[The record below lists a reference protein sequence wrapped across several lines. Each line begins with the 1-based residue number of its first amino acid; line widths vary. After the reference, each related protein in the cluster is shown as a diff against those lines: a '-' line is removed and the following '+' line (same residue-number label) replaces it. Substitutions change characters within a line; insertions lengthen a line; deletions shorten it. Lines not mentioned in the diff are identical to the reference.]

1 MISLISPALIMIDSS
16 FPLFSHLLQAF
27 ADAGE
32 LAVQAAVDDVGTDLG
47 HESAEEGV
55 VHVLFDD
62 HLSGAGDAGQP
73 RPQRISLRVGER
85 YAGTYLCAHPPE
97 ICVDHFSEGLR
108 DRVEV
113 LRSTRASHEADEV
126 AHER

>member
-16 FPLFSHLLQAF
+16 FPLFSRVLQAF

-32 LAVQAAVDDVGTDLG
+32 LAVQTAVDDVGADLG
-47 HESAEEGV
+47 HEPAEESV
-55 VHVLFDD
+55 VRVFFDD
-62 HLSGAGDAGQP
+62 HLSGSGDAGQP
-73 RPQRISLRVGER
+73 RAQRISLRVSER
-85 YAGTYLCAHPPE
+85 YAGAYLRAHPPK
-97 ICVDHFSEGLR
+97 IRVDHFSKGPR

-113 LRSTRASHEADEV
+113 LSAARASHEADEV